1 MYRWY
6 VLSMLALTYA
16 FSVMDRQIMSI
27 LAQDIKLEFG
37 LTDTQVGLL
46 GGFAFGLLYAVL
58 GVPIARLADRVNRVN
73 IIAIAVGFWSLATA
87 LCGAATSYAQ
97 LFLARMG
104 VGVGEAG
111 GNAPSHSTIS
121 DYFEPERRGFA
132 MSIYSL
138 GTSVGGL
145 LGLVVGGYVA
155 QFHGWRWA
163 FVVLGVPGI
172 LLALAVK
179 LTIRE
184 PGRGAADAR
193 QPSAESTTSFRDA
206 VQALLGNRVYR
217 QVLIG
222 HTLAVFVGYAIFLW
236 LAILYLREF
245 DLAQGEVGSIIGA
258 VNLFA
263 GVPGLLI
270 GGYLV
275 DRFGVA
281 DIRWRMRIPA
291 LALCFALP
299 IYLAAL
305 WQTSWVSMTVFFS
318 AGIFLYQA
326 SHAPGLAVV
335 QSAVHPSHR
344 ALAASLV
351 FLFANLFGLGAGPFV
366 VGYLSDLFLAAG
378 YERSLQPALAV
389 SILVLLPAIYWYW
402 RSATS
407 LREAENHTG

>member
-6 VLSMLALTYA
+6 ALSMLALTYA

-37 LTDTQVGLL
+37 LTDTQIGLL
-46 GGFAFGLLYAVL
+46 GGFAFGLLNAVL

-73 IIAIAVGFWSLATA
+73 IISIAVGFWSLATV
-87 LCGAATSYAQ
+87 LCRAAASYVQ

-104 VGVGEAG
+104 VGEGEAG
-111 GNAPSHSTIS
+111 GNAPSHSTNS
-121 DYFEPERRGFA
+121 DYFPPERRGIA

-145 LGLVVGGYVA
+145 IGLVVGGYVA
-155 QFHGWRWA
+155 QYYEWRWA
-163 FVVLGVPGI
+163 FVALGVPGI

-184 PGRGAADAR
+184 PERGAADAR
-193 QPSAESTTSFRDA
+193 HPSTGSATSCRDA
-206 VQALLGNRVYR
+206 VQALIGNRVYR

-222 HTLAVFVGYAIFLW
+222 HPLSVFVGYAIFLW
-236 LAILYLREF
+236 LAVLYLREF

-275 DRFGVA
+275 DRFGVS
-281 DIRWRMRIPA
+281 DIRLRMRIPA
-291 LALCFALP
+291 LALCGPAHVP
-299 IYLAAL
+299 NR
-305 WQTSWVSMTVFFS
+305 TV
-318 AGIFLYQA
+318 A
-326 SHAPGLAVV
+326 
-335 QSAVHPSHR
+335 
-344 ALAASLV
+344 
-351 FLFANLFGLGAGPFV
+351 
-366 VGYLSDLFLAAG
+366 DLMG
-378 YERSLQPALAV
+378 V
-389 SILVLLPAIYWYW
+389 DDGVL
-402 RSATS
+402 
-407 LREAENHTG
+407 